1 MNRSFFLLFI
11 LFASLPNFLF
21 SQITTDRPDQT
32 ESPTTITLGNIQIES
47 GIAIEKEQSNINTLF
62 RFGMFNGVELRLNS
76 NYLINDQISSL
87 RKSSFTDFEVGA
99 KFRIQ
104 DNEAKKTKM
113 GFLTH
118 ISIPTAPEI
127 FSNNE
132 YGLLNRFIVSHDIS
146 DSDQIAYNI
155 GYNKFKNYDGE
166 FVYTLVY
173 SKGFNSFGMFIEIFG
188 NESSNLSILNFDSG
202 ITYQLDKNKQ
212 LDLSFA
218 RGLNNELFFLSIGY
232 SIAFN

>member
-1 MNRSFFLLFI
+1 MNRPFLL
-11 LFASLPNFLF
+11 LFLLVTSLPNFLF

-32 ESPTTITLGNIQIES
+32 ESSIPLSEGHIQVETGITFE
-47 GIAIEKEQSNINTLF
+47 EEQSNINSLI
-62 RFGMFNGVELRLNS
+62 RYGILNGVELRLNS
-76 NYLINDQISSL
+76 NYIINNQISSL
-87 RKSSFTDFEVGA
+87 KKSSFTDFEIGA

-104 DNEAKKTKM
+104 DNNDKKTKI
-113 GFLTH
+113 GFLTSV
-118 ISIPTAPEI
+118 SIPTAPEI

-132 YGLLNRFIVSHDIS
+132 YGLLNRFLFSHDIN

-173 SKGFNSFGMFIEIFG
+173 SKGFNSFGMFIELFG
-188 NESSNLSILNFDSG
+188 NESSNLSLLNFDSG
-202 ITYQLDKNKQ
+202 ITYLLDENKQ

-218 RGLNNELFFLSIGY
+218 RGLNNELFYISIGY
-232 SIAFN
+232 SIGLK

>member
-1 MNRSFFLLFI
+1 MNRSFFLLSL
-11 LFASLPNFLF
+11 LFASLPNFLL

-32 ESPTTITLGNIQIES
+32 ESPTTITLGHIQVES

-146 DSDQIAYNI
+146 DSDQIAYN
-155 GYNKFKNYDGE
+155 
-166 FVYTLVY
+166 
-173 SKGFNSFGMFIEIFG
+173 
-188 NESSNLSILNFDSG
+188 LSLIQISEP
-202 ITYQLDKNKQ
+202 TRPY
-212 LDLSFA
+212 
-218 RGLNNELFFLSIGY
+218 
-232 SIAFN
+232 

>member
-1 MNRSFFLLFI
+1 MNRSFFLLFLLI
-11 LFASLPNFLF
+11 ALPNLLF

-32 ESPTTITLGNIQIES
+32 ESLTTISEGNIQVES
-47 GIAIEKEQSNINTLF
+47 GITIEKEQSNVNTLF

-76 NYLINDQISSL
+76 NYLINDQMSSL
-87 RKSSFTDFEVGA
+87 IKSSFTDFEVGA

-104 DNEAKKTKM
+104 DDEDKKTKI

-146 DSDQIAYNI
+146 ESDQIAYNI
-155 GYNKFKNYDGE
+155 GYNKFKNYGGE
-166 FVYTLVY
+166 LVYTLVY
-173 SKGFNSFGMFIEIFG
+173 SKGFNSFGMFIELFG
-188 NESSNLSILNFDSG
+188 NESSDLSILNFDSG

-212 LDLSFA
+212 LDISFA
-218 RGLNNELFFLSIGY
+218 RGLNNELFYFSIGY
-232 SIAFN
+232 SISLH

>member
-1 MNRSFFLLFI
+1 MNRSFFLLFLLI
-11 LFASLPNFLF
+11 ALPNLLF

-32 ESPTTITLGNIQIES
+32 ESPTTISEGNIQVES
-47 GIAIEKEQSNINTLF
+47 GIAIEKEQSNVNTLF

-76 NYLINDQISSL
+76 NYLINDQMSSL
-87 RKSSFTDFEVGA
+87 IKSSFTDFEVGA

-104 DNEAKKTKM
+104 DDEDKKTKI

-146 DSDQIAYNI
+146 ESDQIAYNI
-155 GYNKFKNYDGE
+155 GYNKFKNYGGE
-166 FVYTLVY
+166 LVYTLVY
-173 SKGFNSFGMFIEIFG
+173 SKGFNSFGMFIELFG
-188 NESSNLSILNFDSG
+188 NESSDLSILNFDSG

-212 LDLSFA
+212 LDISFA
-218 RGLNNELFFLSIGY
+218 KGLNNELFYFSIGY
-232 SIAFN
+232 SISLH

>member
-62 RFGMFNGVELRLNS
+62 RFGMFNGVELRLNT
-76 NYLINDQISSL
+76 NYLINDQISNL
-87 RKSSFTDFEVGA
+87 NKSSFTDFEVGA
-99 KFRIQ
+99 KFKIQ
-104 DNEAKKTKM
+104 DDKDKKTKM

-132 YGLLNRFIVSHDIS
+132 SVS
-146 DSDQIAYNI
+146 
-155 GYNKFKNYDGE
+155 
-166 FVYTLVY
+166 YTHLTLPT
-173 SKGFNSFGMFIEIFG
+173 K
-188 NESSNLSILNFDSG
+188 
-202 ITYQLDKNKQ
+202 
-212 LDLSFA
+212 A
-218 RGLNNELFFLSIGY
+218 
-232 SIAFN
+232 

>member
-1 MNRSFFLLFI
+1 MNRSFFLLSL
-11 LFASLPNFLF
+11 LFASLPNFLL

-32 ESPTTITLGNIQIES
+32 ESPTTITLGHIQVES

-173 SKGFNSFGMFIEIFG
+173 
-188 NESSNLSILNFDSG
+188 LSLIH
-202 ITYQLDKNKQ
+202 I
-212 LDLSFA
+212 
-218 RGLNNELFFLSIGY
+218 
-232 SIAFN
+232 

>member
-1 MNRSFFLLFI
+1 MNRSFFLLFLLI
-11 LFASLPNFLF
+11 ALPNLLF

-32 ESPTTITLGNIQIES
+32 ESPTTISEGNIQVES
-47 GIAIEKEQSNINTLF
+47 GIAIEKEQSNVNTLF

-76 NYLINDQISSL
+76 NYLINDQMSSL
-87 RKSSFTDFEVGA
+87 IKSSFTDFEVGA

-104 DNEAKKTKM
+104 DDEDKKTKI

-146 DSDQIAYNI
+146 ESDQIAYNI
-155 GYNKFKNYDGE
+155 GYNKFKNYGGE
-166 FVYTLVY
+166 LVYTLVY
-173 SKGFNSFGMFIEIFG
+173 SKGFNSFGMFIELFG
-188 NESSNLSILNFDSG
+188 NESSDLSILNFDSG

-212 LDLSFA
+212 LDISFA
-218 RGLNNELFFLSIGY
+218 RGLNNELFYFSIGY
-232 SIAFN
+232 SISLH